1 MGSLPSVLQGQRT
14 HTAPPCSAALRV
26 SAPFPGSQALCSGTA
41 LCLLRGTCVQS
52 FVGSAARTLLFLP
65 LITLPDQ
72 LAPSGTWHLNYF
84 PLFSGSRNCNP
95 VASRP
100 LPPREEEVQRGL

>member
-1 MGSLPSVLQGQRT
+1 MGSLPRVLQGQRT

-26 SAPFPGSQALCSGTA
+26 SPPFPGSQALCSGTA
-41 LCLLRGTCVQS
+41 LSARRRLCAEPCGAGCPLCSLR
-52 FVGSAARTLLFLP
+52 P

-72 LAPSGTWHLNYF
+72 LAPPGAWHLSYF
-84 PLFSGSRNCNP
+84 TLFSGSGNCNP
-95 VASRP
+95 AASRP